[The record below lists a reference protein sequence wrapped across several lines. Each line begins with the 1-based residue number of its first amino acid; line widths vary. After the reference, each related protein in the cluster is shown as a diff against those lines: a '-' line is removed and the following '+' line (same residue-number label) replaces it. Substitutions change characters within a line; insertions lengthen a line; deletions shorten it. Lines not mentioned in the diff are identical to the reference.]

1 MPATTPALCPACG
14 AQQAPAARF
23 CEQCG
28 GAVPPKPPKR
38 PIAAHAH
45 RGALQRARAKAV
57 DSELSAIRQARICL
71 GIIAGLLLLAAA
83 LGWFGMESE
92 LTKARQSGAYIRDGV
107 VAQIKTLIA
116 ANVVLS
122 VGFVG
127 LAIWAGRNAF
137 AAVLTG
143 LVLYVCLILAS
154 AAVAPIT
161 LVQGI
166 VIKVIIIGL
175 LVGGIRAAL
184 RQRQRQRQASTAA

>member
-1 MPATTPALCPACG
+1 M
-14 AQQAPAARF
+14 
-23 CEQCG
+23 
-28 GAVPPKPPKR
+28 
-38 PIAAHAH
+38 
-45 RGALQRARAKAV
+45 QRARAKAV
-57 DSELSAIRQARICL
+57 DSELSSIRQARICL

-92 LTKARQSGAYIRDGV
+92 LTNARQSGAHIRGDV
-107 VAQIKTLIA
+107 VSQIKTLIA
-116 ANVVLS
+116 ANAVLS
-122 VGFVG
+122 VGFIG

-166 VIKVIIIGL
+166 VIKAIIIGL

-184 RQRQRQRQASTAA
+184 RQRQRQHQTAAGA